1 VDVESHPVRKGVEV
15 EFHPARK
22 VRRAWLLSFRMKEIE
37 CSFYREGS
45 GHGIPPRQESQ
56 ESLAV
61 VFQNEGD
68 RVLLL
73 PGREW
78 TWNPTP
84 SEVAFGWLFKSK
96 CGYVCLD
103 VLVSVVFVL
112 FLFFSDL
119 CHGTDRVDPFVFD

>member
-1 VDVESHPVRKGVEV
+1 MR
-15 EFHPARK
+15 
-22 VRRAWLLSFRMKEIE
+22 EIRFFL
-37 CSFYREGS
+37 CQSKSGCGIPPRQEGS
-45 GHGIPPRQESQ
+45 GSRIPPRQESQ

-103 VLVSVVFVL
+103 VLVSVVFGL
-112 FLFFSDL
+112 FLFF
-119 CHGTDRVDPFVFD
+119 